1 MFAIL
6 VNQVKQVM
14 NTGLQVLRKQLSVW
28 TKPPTNS
35 LVVGSLR
42 DLGRTKPQLIAE
54 NALLRQQLIVLNR
67 SVKRPHLTNTD
78 RSLLV
83 LLASRVRAWQDAVL
97 LVKPDT
103 LLRWHR
109 QGFRLFWKRKSQSGS
124 RAPRI
129 PADTITL
136 IKEMARNN
144 RLWGVKRI
152 QGELLKL
159 GIKVSKRTIRRYMWQ
174 VHPSDPHGQTWATFL
189 RNHAHDIW
197 ACDFLQVTDIFFR
210 PLFAFFLT
218 ELGSRRILHVGV
230 TRSPTDAWV
239 GQQLR
244 EATPFGA
251 APRYLVRD
259 NDAKYGSHFHA
270 IAVGSGVEVLRT
282 PIRAPRANAVC
293 ERLLGSVRREW
304 LDHLVLVSEAHLRR
318 VLSAY
323 VRYFNRSRPHQGINQ
338 RVPESEDVTASAI
351 NTSGLIVTL
360 PVLGGL
366 HHEYRRA
373 A

>member
-28 TKPPTNS
+28 TNPPTNS

-109 QGFRLFWKRKSQSGS
+109 QGFRFFWRRKSQSGS

-144 RLWGVKRI
+144 RLWG
-152 QGELLKL
+152 
-159 GIKVSKRTIRRYMWQ
+159 
-174 VHPSDPHGQTWATFL
+174 
-189 RNHAHDIW
+189 
-197 ACDFLQVTDIFFR
+197 
-210 PLFAFFLT
+210 
-218 ELGSRRILHVGV
+218 
-230 TRSPTDAWV
+230 
-239 GQQLR
+239 
-244 EATPFGA
+244 
-251 APRYLVRD
+251 
-259 NDAKYGSHFHA
+259 
-270 IAVGSGVEVLRT
+270 
-282 PIRAPRANAVC
+282 
-293 ERLLGSVRREW
+293 
-304 LDHLVLVSEAHLRR
+304 
-318 VLSAY
+318 
-323 VRYFNRSRPHQGINQ
+323 
-338 RVPESEDVTASAI
+338 
-351 NTSGLIVTL
+351 
-360 PVLGGL
+360 
-366 HHEYRRA
+366 
-373 A
+373 